1 MFLNNLATTL
11 VFPLP
16 ADPDTRVWFLKYIS
30 LLLSGNLVTT
40 SPKYSFTVLAP
51 KMLIQLLLLL
61 TFVDIEGQY
70 L

>member
-30 LLLSGNLVTT
+30 LLLPYNVCT
-40 SPKYSFTVLAP
+40 YDFYLA
-51 KMLIQLLLLL
+51 QN
-61 TFVDIEGQY
+61 ES
-70 L
+70 

>member
-51 KMLIQLLLLL
+51 KNADTASFT